1 MKFSHYDI
9 WEGTMKKFAIFLLFL
24 IILGGAVFFLGW
36 AQLTVPPGSYGVMR
50 TKTHGLESR
59 TIQDGEFT
67 WFWYKLIP
75 TNATV
80 SVFTLG
86 PVNHTI
92 RISGSLPSGQI
103 YATLAGLQA
112 DFSWEITGEL
122 SFSLNPD
129 FLPQITTSENIT
141 DNDGLR
147 RVEENLAV
155 RIENLLLQRLRAYA
169 ENEELDSLIF
179 ATPMPE
185 LEREI
190 QRIFPE
196 IRNFSCRVQVI
207 RFPDYTLY
215 RSLQAL
221 YQEYL
226 AQQNIVLAQ
235 DITIEA
241 ERRIITRM
249 RLDELAQY
257 GELLTRYPILLEYL
271 LIERGPAD

>member
-1 MKFSHYDI
+1 
-9 WEGTMKKFAIFLLFL
+9 MKKFLIFLIVL
-24 IILGGAVFFLGW
+24 IGLGGAVFFLGW

-50 TKTHGLESR
+50 SNTHGLESR

-75 TNATV
+75 TNAKV

-86 PVNHTI
+86 PVNRAV
-92 RISGSLPSGQI
+92 RISGSLPSGQV
-103 YATLAGLQA
+103 YASLAGIQA

-122 SFSLNPD
+122 NFSLNSD
-129 FLPQITTSENIT
+129 FLPEISARENIT
-141 DNDGLR
+141 DNAGLR
-147 RVEENLAV
+147 RVEENLAI
-155 RIENLLLQRLRAYA
+155 RIENLLLQRLRTYV
-169 ENEELDSLIF
+169 ENEELESLIF
-179 ATPMPE
+179 ATTIPE

-190 QRIFPE
+190 ERAFSE
-196 IRNFSCRVQVI
+196 IKNFNCSIQVV

-226 AQQNIVLAQ
+226 AQQHLVLSH
-235 DITIEA
+235 DVTMEA
-241 ERRIITRM
+241 ERRINARM

-257 GELLTRYPILLEYL
+257 GELLTRFPILLEYL
-271 LIERGPAD
+271 MIPRDLRYD